1 MLKKLFIIGSATGI
15 LFISCVGTSE
25 HPGQVG
31 NRQKLD
37 IYHQQKKV
45 K

>member
-1 MLKKLFIIGSATGI
+1 MFKKLFLIGLATGF

-31 NRQKLD
+31 NAQKLD